1 MSEPKER
8 CASHRAKLGLSIGSA
23 LFFLS
28 GPSVGFLLREA
39 MLGVLL
45 IALGGIL
52 LALRGYLETG
62 DKVVAGTLFFIAL
75 VAIGIA
81 AVVYLL
87 GP

>member
-1 MSEPKER
+1 
-8 CASHRAKLGLSIGSA
+8 
-23 LFFLS
+23 
-28 GPSVGFLLREA
+28 

-45 IALGGIL
+45 FALGSIL

-62 DKVVAGTLFFIAL
+62 DKLVAGTLIFISL

>member
-1 MSEPKER
+1 
-8 CASHRAKLGLSIGSA
+8 
-23 LFFLS
+23 LS
-28 GPSVGFLLREA
+28 GPSVGFLLREV

-62 DKVVAGTLFFIAL
+62 DKVVAGALIFIAL
-75 VAIGIA
+75 VAIGMA